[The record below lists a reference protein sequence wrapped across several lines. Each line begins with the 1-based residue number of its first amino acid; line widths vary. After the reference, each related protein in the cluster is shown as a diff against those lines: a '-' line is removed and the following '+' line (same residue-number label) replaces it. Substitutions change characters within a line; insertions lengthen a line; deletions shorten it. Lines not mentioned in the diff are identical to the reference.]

1 MQRFP
6 PDEWEYGVVQLRDL
20 DMERRNPRTVL
31 AVILGGGAG
40 TRLFPLTKRRA
51 KPAVSFFSFYFT
63 ILLIILSI
71 INIMVPITWL
81 PSKIYFLIPWAI
93 RKWKMCLVGNHIMIH
108 AIYSALQLHKVI
120 SCYIYEFSHM
130 GFPMVGSYW
139 RSLQAHWCAN
149 E

>member
-1 MQRFP
+1 MNDWLKLYFT
-6 PDEWEYGVVQLRDL
+6 L
-20 DMERRNPRTVL
+20 MERGYSTND
-31 AVILGGGAG
+31 
-40 TRLFPLTKRRA
+40 RLKFYFTMIEWDYNTNNQLK
-51 KPAVSFFSFYFT
+51 FYFT

-139 RSLQAHWCAN
+139 RSLQAHWKWWN
-149 E
+149 QWEYSSTRSEN